1 LEYCGEKGTG
11 IEKFCALKSC
21 QEKVYG
27 SKWSYKRPNL
37 IGQWIVASALLNTF
51 CLGPGFIG
59 LGTAARGKKSNNA

>member
-27 SKWSYKRPNL
+27 SKWLHKFPNF
-37 IGQWIVASALLNTF
+37 IGQSMVASTLLNTF

-59 LGTAARGKKSNNA
+59 TGTAAREKM